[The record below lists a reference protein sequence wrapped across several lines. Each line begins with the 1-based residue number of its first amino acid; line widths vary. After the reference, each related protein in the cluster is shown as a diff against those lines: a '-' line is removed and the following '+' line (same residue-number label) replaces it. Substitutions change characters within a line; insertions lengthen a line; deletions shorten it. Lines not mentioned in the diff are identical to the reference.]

1 MVASLN
7 RTSTSISASTTSAN
21 VALPTSSNEP
31 YLAICN
37 PTTAIAFVRTGTS
50 APTAVT
56 TDNFVGPSSTK
67 VFRINPQDTFLAVI
81 LSTGTGTIYACRQD
95 SE

>member
-7 RTSTSISASTTSAN
+7 RTSVSISASTTSAN
-21 VALPTSSNEP
+21 AALPTD
-31 YLAICN
+31 LAICN

-67 VFRINPQDTFLAVI
+67 VFRIGPKDTHLAVI